1 MTLDLIFKI
10 AIYIALSVLSLY
22 ILNSLLNQFLYNKR
36 NLPIVIK
43 ILMNLFLLALAT
55 STHFIKYNP
64 AINVI
69 ISIVLILGLATY
81 RFKGDI
87 KRKFVISISCITV
100 AIINELVVSFLYNL
114 FLDKLI
120 KININV
126 ELYNLTG
133 AIITSIINLVLV
145 KSFSLYRNK
154 KASYEEFGIAD
165 SLQVIAIPICSIL
178 ILHSYASVFD
188 FNFIKSQ
195 ALMSIPIIAIIFI
208 NIFFYYLFDKL
219 KESEK
224 IKYENEIFKSKS
236 EYYIALEKS
245 TNSTFDKMRI
255 VKHDLSYH
263 LLFLKLKI
271 KENNTEALLEAE
283 NKINILLDDVLEEK
297 LECYTKNQKLN
308 TILNY
313 KLLQFSEEY
322 MDIRMNICVLENAI
336 IDESSLY
343 VILGN
348 ALDNVKNYFN
358 NINLTNK
365 KLFINILDDESNL
378 YIKIENTL
386 LDRLEFRNDLP
397 VTTNNDKFS
406 HGIGL
411 KSIKRLIEDKNGYF
425 KISTENNLF
434 SLEILLYEEITY
446 K

>member
-1 MTLDLIFKI
+1 MTFGFIFKVS
-10 AIYIALSVLSLY
+10 IYIALSILSLY
-22 ILNSLLNQFLYNKR
+22 TLNSLLNQFLYNKR

-43 ILMNLFLLALAT
+43 LLMNLFLLTLAT

-69 ISIVLILGLATY
+69 ISVVLTLGLATY
-81 RFKGDI
+81 RFKSDI
-87 KRKFVISISCITV
+87 KRKFVIAISWITV
-100 AIINELVVSFLYNL
+100 AMITELVVSFLYNL

-133 AIITSIINLVLV
+133 AIVTSIINLVLV
-145 KSFSLYRNK
+145 KSFSMYRNK
-154 KASYEEFGIAD
+154 KTSYEKFEIAD
-165 SLQVIAIPICSIL
+165 SLQVVAIPICSIL
-178 ILHSYASVFD
+178 ILHSYANVFD
-188 FNFIKSQ
+188 FNFIESQ
-195 ALMSIPIIAIIFI
+195 TLMALPIIAIIFI

-219 KESEK
+219 KENEK

-236 EYYIALEKS
+236 EYYITLEKN
-245 TNSTFDKMRI
+245 TNSTYDKMRI
-255 VKHDLSYH
+255 VKHDLNYH
-263 LLFLKLKI
+263 LLFLKSKI
-271 KENNTEALLEAE
+271 KENNAEALLEAK
-283 NKINILLDDVLEEK
+283 NKIDILLDEVLEGK

-308 TILNY
+308 TILNH
-313 KLLQFSEEY
+313 KLSQFSEEY
-322 MDIRMNICVLENAI
+322 IDIRMNICVLENAI

-343 VILGN
+343 IILGN

-378 YIKIENTL
+378 YIKIKNTL
-386 LDRLEFRNDLP
+386 LDKLEFRNDLP

-411 KSIKRLIEDKNGYF
+411 KSIKHLVEEKNGYF